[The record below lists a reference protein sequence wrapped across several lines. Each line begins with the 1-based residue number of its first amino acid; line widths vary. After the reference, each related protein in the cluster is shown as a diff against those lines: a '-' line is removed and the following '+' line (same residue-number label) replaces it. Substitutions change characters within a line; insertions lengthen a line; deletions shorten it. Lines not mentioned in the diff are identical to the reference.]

1 MQIQINTDS
10 DIEGDAELVQQ
21 IKAIATNSL
30 DRFSEQ
36 VTRVEVHLSDKNFGN
51 EDKLCLLEARLAGL
65 QPISVSDSAATLE
78 RAADGTVEKLI
89 LSLGGMTIG
98 EALMDHTSGRMI
110 QASRGD
116 KSNSEILEKRS
127 RPVRGERKQRSC
139 VRQPPHLHAGR
150 GQEQPGP
157 PGRTYHQL
165 PPAASTIDHGGIPRH
180 RGQLRART
188 WGLAWSRPARLIC
201 ATFLCFAVFSF
212 TSAAAQQLDGSEGTL
227 VPAKAA
233 DGKPEPPGKV
243 EVQPVAKDDEIRQR
257 IANIL
262 KTTSWFGEPEV
273 AVQEGIVFLKG
284 TTESDEAKQWAADLA
299 KNTEG
304 VVAVVN
310 QIEVAPTTV
319 WDFDPTFQVLNDLA
333 RRILRSLPLIV
344 VAVVVIVISRIF
356 ARLTVYALRRR
367 LQARF
372 RSQLLREVTA
382 RAGGMFVILAG
393 LYLVLRIAGLT
404 QLAFT
409 VVGGTGLIGL
419 MLGIAFRD
427 ITENFLASLFLSLQQ
442 PFREDDLIEVAN
454 VTGYVERLTS
464 RTTVLMT
471 LDGNQ
476 VQVPNSTVF
485 KSTIRN
491 FTSNPNR
498 RDDFIVGIG
507 YDGSISIAQEVA
519 LKVLAEHPAV
529 LNEPEPLVLVDNLGP
544 STVNLRVYF
553 WIDGGRHSWS
563 KVKSSVIRLVK
574 RAFQDSGISLPDEA
588 REVTFPHGVPV
599 HLIEGESA
607 AEPAIAKP
615 TALVE
620 AVSTKAE
627 ASLQSEAEEIKEQA
641 RRSWTPGENL
651 LISSSSE
658 DAS

>member
-1 MQIQINTDS
+1 M
-10 DIEGDAELVQQ
+10 
-21 IKAIATNSL
+21 
-30 DRFSEQ
+30 
-36 VTRVEVHLSDKNFGN
+36 
-51 EDKLCLLEARLAGL
+51 
-65 QPISVSDSAATLE
+65 
-78 RAADGTVEKLI
+78 
-89 LSLGGMTIG
+89 
-98 EALMDHTSGRMI
+98 
-110 QASRGD
+110 
-116 KSNSEILEKRS
+116 
-127 RPVRGERKQRSC
+127 
-139 VRQPPHLHAGR
+139 
-150 GQEQPGP
+150 
-157 PGRTYHQL
+157 
-165 PPAASTIDHGGIPRH
+165 
-180 RGQLRART
+180 
-188 WGLAWSRPARLIC
+188 
-201 ATFLCFAVFSF
+201 
-212 TSAAAQQLDGSEGTL
+212 
-227 VPAKAA
+227 PAKAP

-257 IANIL
+257 IADIL
-262 KTTSWFGEPEV
+262 KTTSWFGEPRV
-273 AVQEGIVFLKG
+273 TVQEGIVFLKG
-284 TTESDEAKQWAADLA
+284 TTESDESKQWATDLA

-310 QIEVAPTTV
+310 QIEVAHTRI

-333 RRILRSLPLIV
+333 RRFVRSLPLIV

-419 MLGIAFRD
+419 VLGIAFRD

-442 PFREDDLIEVAN
+442 PFREGDLVEVAS

-476 VQVPNSTVF
+476 VQVPNSTIF

-507 YDGSISIAQEVA
+507 YDDSIPSAQEVA

-553 WIDGGRHSWS
+553 WLDGGRHSWL

-599 HLIEGESA
+599 RVIDAHSGEVGRLFRMI
-607 AEPAIAKP
+607 PATDSGRKRPGIGAK
-615 TALVE
+615 
-620 AVSTKAE
+620 
-627 ASLQSEAEEIKEQA
+627 
-641 RRSWTPGENL
+641 RR
-651 LISSSSE
+651 
-658 DAS
+658 